1 MIQKMELQKKNLSE
15 GELWEIR
22 EFLEKGSDSI
32 YKIKVFINK
41 QTSESKDFF
50 FFKSLRYI
58 ALKLTP

>member
-50 FFKSLRYI
+50 FFF
-58 ALKLTP
+58 